1 MSVCGL
7 QKYST
12 AQPSSILIKIRNVCL
27 FIYLFIISILE
38 WFLKDHV
45 TLKTGVMDIENSIF
59 IFLSIKYSLGEA
71 SFKNMKK
78 CKTTDPEIINGT

>member
-1 MSVCGL
+1 M
-7 QKYST
+7 
-12 AQPSSILIKIRNVCL
+12 
-27 FIYLFIISILE
+27 
-38 WFLKDHV
+38 W